1 MIANEM
7 FRIANEYNK
16 DIVEVHKVFYQVNCR
31 KDKLEQALDGK
42 YKAWTKLEDLAL
54 RNGK

>member
-1 MIANEM
+1 M